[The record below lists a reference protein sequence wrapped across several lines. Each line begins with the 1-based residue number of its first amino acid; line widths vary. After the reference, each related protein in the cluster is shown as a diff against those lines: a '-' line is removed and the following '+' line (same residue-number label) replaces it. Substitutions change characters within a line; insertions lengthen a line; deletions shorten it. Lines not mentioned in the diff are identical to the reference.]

1 MTQPIKTALASFGMS
16 GRVFHAPLLLNNS
29 GYELTHIVQR
39 SSNSA
44 QAYAPKAKIVSSFE
58 AMLANDDIELVIV
71 NTPDMLHFEQT
82 RLALESGKHVVTEK
96 PFVQSVSEGEKLLK
110 LAADKG
116 VVLSVFQNRRWDNS
130 FMTVRKVMQEGLLGR
145 LVEYEARYDRYR
157 TWVADSW
164 KEQSGIGVGI
174 LQNLGSHLIDQ
185 ALVLFGTPSGVFCK
199 LNAMR
204 DNSQVS
210 DYFDVKLIYPNLS
223 VTLKASYLVRQPGP
237 AYVLHGV
244 NGTFVKHGLDPQEDA
259 LNRGLTPG
267 TEGWGSDP
275 EALYGTSNSDISGLH
290 FMGRIETIPGNYQA
304 YYNELYHAIRFGK
317 PAPVQAFEAL
327 NVIRVIE
334 AAVRSNEI
342 NRIVELQ

>member
-1 MTQPIKTALASFGMS
+1 MTKPIKTALASFGMS
-16 GRVFHAPLLLNNS
+16 GKVFHAPLLLNNP

-44 QAYAPKAKIVSSFE
+44 KEFVPKAKIVSSFE
-58 AMLANDDIELVIV
+58 AMLAEDDIELVIV

-96 PFVQSVSEGEKLLK
+96 PFVQTVAEGERLLQ
-110 LAADKG
+110 LAADNG

-130 FMTVRKVMQEGLLGR
+130 FMTVRKVIQEGLLGR
-145 LVEYEARYDRYR
+145 LVEFEARYDRYR

-164 KEQSGIGVGI
+164 KEQSGLGVGI

-185 ALVLFGTPSGVFCK
+185 ALVLFGMPSGVFCK
-199 LNAMR
+199 LDAMR

-259 LNRGLTPG
+259 LNRGLSPG

-275 EALYGTSNSDISGLH
+275 EAFYGTINTDISGLH
-290 FMGRIETIPGNYQA
+290 YLGKIETVPGDYQA
-304 YYNELYHAIRFGK
+304 YYHSLHHAIRFGM
-317 PAPVQAFEAL
+317 PVPVHASEAL
-327 NVIRVIE
+327 NVIRIIE
-334 AAVRSNEI
+334 AAVRSNECKK
-342 NRIVELQ
+342 IVEL